1 MTTILVQGLAVLM
14 MLFFGAM
21 ALLPLLTPDRQG
33 TQKAA
38 STGEDKVLHISP
50 IPMIERL
57 RPVAENQ
64 PLPFGNTVPG
74 EDTPGRDAA

>member
-1 MTTILVQGLAVLM
+1 MTTILIQGLATLM
-14 MLFFGAM
+14 LVFFGAM
-21 ALLPLLTPDRQG
+21 ALLPLLTSERQP
-33 TQKAA
+33 TQKSS

-74 EDTPGRDAA
+74 QDAPGRDAA